1 VISGHDL
8 TGATAVKF
16 GGAAAAGF
24 RVDSD
29 TQITA
34 SAPPSAAIA
43 SVPVSVTTV
52 AGTATSG
59 QSFSYEGCRVP
70 KLKGKK
76 LKAAKAGTVTIPGT
90 KVKLT
95 IEP

>member
-16 GGAAAAGF
+16 GGAAAVGF